1 MAGDAQE
8 GGAGLLHFM
17 KRFHFTLDSV
27 RDLRED
33 RQTAA
38 MMALADRI
46 STHARAQQAAEIS
59 LRRHRA
65 AQVALAGAGRP
76 AALLLQADRDRDAAR
91 LGLEAAVVELRE
103 TAFGVDAARDD
114 LVEARQALESVRKL
128 EERRR
133 DEHRAARLRDEER
146 ELTDVIEARAARAM
160 ALARRG
166 QAAA

>member
-1 MAGDAQE
+1 MAGTAQE
-8 GGAGLLHFM
+8 GEAGPLHFM
-17 KRFHFTLDSV
+17 RRFTFTLDSV

-38 MMALADRI
+38 MMVLADRI
-46 STHARAQQAAEIS
+46 STHARAQHAAELS
-59 LRRHRA
+59 LRRHHA
-65 AQVALAGAGRP
+65 AQAALAGAGRP

-103 TAFGVDAARDD
+103 TSFGVDAARGD

-133 DEHRAARLRDEER
+133 VEHRAARLRHEER
-146 ELTDVIEARAARAM
+146 EVTDVLEARAARAQ
-160 ALARRG
+160 AQRRE
-166 QAAA
+166 AAA

>member
-1 MAGDAQE
+1 MSA
-8 GGAGLLHFM
+8 LCIFM

-33 RQTAA
+33 RQTTAMVVLAA
-38 MMALADRI
+38 RI
-46 STHARAQQAAEIS
+46 STHARAQAAAEIA

-65 AQVALAGAGRP
+65 AQTALAATGRP
-76 AALLLQADRDRDAAR
+76 AALLLQADRDRDVAR
-91 LGLEAAVVELRE
+91 LGLEASVIALRD
-103 TAFGVDAARDD
+103 TSFGVDTARDD

-133 DEHRAARLRDEER
+133 AEHRAARLRDEER
-146 ELTDVIEARAARAM
+146 QITDVIEARAGRAV

-166 QAAA
+166 EAAE

>member
-1 MAGDAQE
+1 MPRRVLPAFCI
-8 GGAGLLHFM
+8 FM

-46 STHARAQQAAEIS
+46 STHARAQHAAEQS

-65 AQVALAGAGRP
+65 AQAALAGAGRP

-103 TAFGVDAARDD
+103 TAFGVDAA
-114 LVEARQALESVRKL
+114 
-128 EERRR
+128 
-133 DEHRAARLRDEER
+133 
-146 ELTDVIEARAARAM
+146 
-160 ALARRG
+160 
-166 QAAA
+166 